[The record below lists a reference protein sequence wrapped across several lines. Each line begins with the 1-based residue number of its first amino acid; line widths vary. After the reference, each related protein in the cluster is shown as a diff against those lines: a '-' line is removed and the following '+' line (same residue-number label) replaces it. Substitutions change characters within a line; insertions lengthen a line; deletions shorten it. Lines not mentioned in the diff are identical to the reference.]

1 MKNPTT
7 HSLRS
12 YGRKL
17 MSEVTGVMMFIL
29 VLAAGGV
36 VIVAVVFL
44 EAVWEIIK
52 EAFDAK

>member
-1 MKNPTT
+1 MN
-7 HSLRS
+7 
-12 YGRKL
+12 
-17 MSEVTGVMMFIL
+17 EVTGVMMFIL